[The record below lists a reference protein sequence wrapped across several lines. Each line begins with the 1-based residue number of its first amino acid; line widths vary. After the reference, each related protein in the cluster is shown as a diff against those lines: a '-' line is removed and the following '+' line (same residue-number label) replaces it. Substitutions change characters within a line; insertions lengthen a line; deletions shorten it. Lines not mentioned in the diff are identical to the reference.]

1 MKKNRGQMTVDCG
14 RKTVDPR
21 LRGDD
26 RRAKRIKLWWGK
38 WAIVDA
44 EDYGRLSKYKWCA
57 VDGGRSWYAKTFGR
71 DGTVL
76 SMHRMV
82 LDAPKGLIVDHI
94 DHNGLNNRRSNLRLC
109 TRKQN
114 NYNKRPRKGCSSK
127 YKGVS
132 FCKKRNRFRVFI
144 NYNKKQYYI
153 GVFKDE
159 IEAAKAYDRKAREF
173 FGEFAYLNF

>member
-1 MKKNRGQMTVDCG
+1 MIRTKET
-14 RKTVDPR
+14 
-21 LRGDD
+21 
-26 RRAKRIKLWWGK
+26 KRIKLSWGK

-44 EDYGRLSKYKWCA
+44 EDYGRLRKYKWCA
-57 VDGGRSWYAKTFGR
+57 IYSGRSWYAKTFGM

-82 LDAPKGLIVDHI
+82 VDAAKGLIVDHI

-114 NYNKRPRKGCSSK
+114 NYNTRPRKGCTSK

-132 FCKKRNRFRVFI
+132 FSKEKNRFRVFI

-159 IEAAKAYDRKAREF
+159 IEAAKAYDKKAREL
-173 FGEFAYLNF
+173 FGEFAYLNFPQESS